1 MKQAKNILKIS
12 ECISKELK
20 STAFI
25 APKIV
30 LDWDSEIRS
39 SILYMHLWILR
50 LILQGAVTQLG
61 QLLEM

>member
-1 MKQAKNILKIS
+1 MKQAKNILTTS

-20 STAFI
+20 RTAFI
-25 APKIV
+25 TPKIV

-39 SILYMHLWILR
+39 SILYMHFWILR
-50 LILQGAVTQLG
+50 VILQGVVTQLG